1 MALRNVLANNNKA
14 SWIERAQILFVLA
27 ISVIP
32 LILLVV
38 LGGFLSGILIVN
50 QRIALE
56 VLEVQE

>member
-1 MALRNVLANNNKA
+1 VALRNVLANNNKA